1 MGRDGQAA
9 AATSRASGQTI
20 LAALEDLLVT
30 LRKSSKDLAFYPA
43 GHPRLNRS
51 LEQAAEQLH
60 AVVAGHAP
68 LSLAVSRTGFTFEG
82 QPVGKENRQLATMA
96 DELFVRRIQRISFAQ
111 EVRAEEL
118 AAFLGV
124 ITSDPKQLVQQGGP
138 AKVLAAHRVGRI
150 LVSEFDFRRV
160 GPENPEQAE
169 VLSPEES
176 SGDHSPAPLESRGKV
191 APQKSES
198 PESPLAAYDRRDEPT
213 VEALIQRLMQEA
225 ASGGIAGYE
234 WTASRLEVDAL
245 QAVQE
250 DRLKDVLAILHVFLA
265 HRRAEPLKVEFRERA
280 ARAVEMIGGD
290 KMETY
295 LIDHLKRQEGGLA
308 RDASAILVGLGPRG
322 IPRVLR
328 LLLSVELMEVRERL
342 AATLVRFHEAAEPE
356 VTRALQAMDRDQA
369 RSLAPILGEVGGTAG
384 VALLV
389 SLFRHRDA
397 RVREQALRAAG
408 RIDEPATERLIIQAI
423 HDPSPAVLEVAV
435 GLAGAAK
442 LKLATPTLLRL
453 AGQHVLRG
461 KPFALRKAAIAALG
475 TIGDPGAIL
484 LLKQVLRTRTWFQR
498 QAGRELRQAAA
509 MALVAMGCAE
519 AREVV
524 ETGARSRRRGVR
536 RACTEALQ
544 TGAASQ

>member
-1 MGRDGQAA
+1 MGKDGQAA
-9 AATSRASGQTI
+9 AATSRASGPTI
-20 LAALEDLLVT
+20 LTALEDLLMT
-30 LRKSSKDLAFYPA
+30 LRKSSKDLAFYPP

-51 LEQAAEQLH
+51 LEVATEQLH
-60 AVVAGHAP
+60 AVVAARPP

-82 QPVGKENRQLATMA
+82 KPVGKENRQLATMA
-96 DELFVRRIQRISFAQ
+96 GELFVRRIQRISFAQ
-111 EVRAEEL
+111 KVRPEEL
-118 AAFLGV
+118 AAFLRV
-124 ITSDPKQLVQQGGP
+124 ISSDPKQLVQQGGP
-138 AKVLAAHRVGRI
+138 AKVLAAHGVGRI

-160 GPENPEQAE
+160 GPEEEKAE

-176 SGDHSPAPLESRGKV
+176 IGDNSPATLERPGKA

-198 PESPLAAYDRRDEPT
+198 PESPLAAFDQREEPT
-213 VEALIQRLMQEA
+213 VDALIQRLMQEA

-234 WTASRLEVDAL
+234 WTASRLEVDAI

-250 DRLKDVLAILHVFLA
+250 DRLKDVLAILQVFFA

-295 LIDHLKRQEGGLA
+295 LIDHLRTQEGGLA

-328 LLLSVELMEVRERL
+328 LLMSEDLAEVRERL

-369 RSLAPILGEVGGTAG
+369 RPLAPILGEVGGTAG

-408 RIDEPATERLIIQAI
+408 RIDEPATERLILQAI
-423 HDPSPAVLEVAV
+423 RDPSPAVLEVAV

-453 AGQHVLRG
+453 AGQRLLRG

-475 TIGDPGAIL
+475 AIGDPGAIL
-484 LLKQVLRTRTWFQR
+484 LLKQVLYTRTWFQR
-498 QAGRELRQAAA
+498 QAGHELRQAAA
-509 MALVAMGCAE
+509 MALVAMDCAE

-536 RACTEALQ
+536 RVCTEALQ
-544 TGAASQ
+544 AGAASQ

>member
-250 DRLKDVLAILHVFLA
+250 DRLKDVLDILHVFLA

-397 RVREQALRAAG
+397 RVREQALRAGG

-498 QAGRELRQAAA
+498 QAGRELRQVAA

>member
-1 MGRDGQAA
+1 MGKDGQAA
-9 AATSRASGQTI
+9 AAASRASGPTI
-20 LAALEDLLVT
+20 LTALEDLLMT
-30 LRKSSKDLAFYPA
+30 LRKSSKDLTFYPS

-51 LEQAAEQLH
+51 LEQATEQLH
-60 AVVAGHAP
+60 AVVAARAP

-82 QPVGKENRQLATMA
+82 QAVGKENRQLATMA

-111 EVRAEEL
+111 EVQPEEL
-118 AAFLGV
+118 AAFLRV

-138 AKVLAAHRVGRI
+138 AKVLAVNGVGRI

-160 GPENPEQAE
+160 GPEDQDKAE

-176 SGDHSPAPLESRGKV
+176 IGDHFPATLESPGKV
-191 APQKSES
+191 APQRSES
-198 PESPLAAYDRRDEPT
+198 PESPLAAYDPRDEPT

-234 WTASRLEVDAL
+234 WTASRLEVDAI

-250 DRLKDVLAILHVFLA
+250 DRLKEVLAILQVFLA

-290 KMETY
+290 KMEIY

-328 LLLSVELMEVRERL
+328 LLISEDLTEVRERL

-369 RSLAPILGEVGGTAG
+369 RPLPPILGEVGGTAG

-389 SLFRHRDA
+389 SLFRHGDA

-408 RIDEPATERLIIQAI
+408 RIDEPAKERLIIQAI
-423 HDPSPAVLEVAV
+423 RDPSPAVLEVAV

-453 AGQHVLRG
+453 AGRRVLRG
-461 KPFALRKAAIAALG
+461 KSFALRKAAIAALG
-475 TIGDPGAIL
+475 SIGDPGAIL
-484 LLKQVLRTRTWFQR
+484 LLKQVLYTHTWFQR
-498 QAGRELRQAAA
+498 QAGHELRRAAA
-509 MALVAMGCAE
+509 KALVAMDCAE

-524 ETGARSRRRGVR
+524 EAGARSRRRGVR

-544 TGAASQ
+544 AGAATQ